1 MRPNTY
7 ETLLPPASS
16 RRAMLTSEASRT
28 WHQMTLLD
36 TVSATSSLES
46 ASGATPCAAPECQTA
61 TPSGQD
67 RVRASL
73 SARQAKELGL
83 LTSGTFGRRST
94 GSSASAALQ
103 SFLASRLRARTDL
116 LGSTLYSL
124 TWKDRVTPGG
134 ALIPA
139 LRASVRRTSDSDSTG
154 WVTPSARDWK
164 DTPGMAT
171 TRPDGRSRLDQLPR
185 QATLAG
191 WPTPD
196 AHSASGGRTPKDLM
210 ALTRASGSKVQVTI
224 NHAAQLAGWPTPS
237 ANEFAHADREAL
249 LERREKCKE
258 STGNGNGFGLTL
270 AQAMTVYEPGPARLT
285 ATGDRLI
292 GSTAG
297 MVAGGQLNP
306 AHPRWL
312 MGLPPEWDAC
322 APTGTRSTRR
332 KPKASSGR

>member
-1 MRPNTY
+1 MFTQATY
-7 ETLLPPASS
+7 AASPSAISSQALGFGPMPSGLP
-16 RRAMLTSEASRT
+16 
-28 WHQMTLLD
+28 D
-36 TVSATSSLES
+36 
-46 ASGATPCAAPECQTA
+46 GATTDLFGLVPA
-61 TPSGQD
+61 
-67 RVRASL
+67 RANL

-94 GSSASAALQ
+94 GSSASATLQ

-139 LRASVRRTSDSDSTG
+139 LRASVPRTSDSDSTG

-171 TRPDGRSRLDQLPR
+171 TRPDGRSRLDQLPRQAR

-297 MVAGGQLNP
+297 MGGGGQLNP
-306 AHPRWL
+306 AHSRWL

-322 APTGTRSTRR
+322 APTAMPSTRKPR
-332 KPKASSGR
+332 KPSSNV

>member
-46 ASGATPCAAPECQTA
+46 ASGATPCAAPACQT
-61 TPSGQD
+61 TFRSGRD

-139 LRASVRRTSDSDSTG
+139 LRASARRISDSGCTG

-171 TRPDGRSRLDQLPR
+171 VRPDGRSRLDQLPR
-185 QATLAG
+185 QANLCGWPTPQASDSTGGGQAKRAVGETRHGSNLNDFAMLAG
-191 WPTPD
+191 WPTPVAND
-196 AHSASGGRTPKDLM
+196 DNKTPEAHLAMKKRMGERDGSGANRTAITSL
-210 ALTRASGSKVQVTI
+210 SV
-224 NHAAQLAGWPTPS
+224 LAKYV
-237 ANEFAHADREAL
+237 ELKH
-249 LERREKCKE
+249 
-258 STGNGNGFGLTL
+258 
-270 AQAMTVYEPGPARLT
+270 PARLT
-285 ATGDRLI
+285 ASGELLT

-297 MVAGGQLNP
+297 MGGGGQLRP
-306 AHPRWL
+306 EFSRWL
-312 MGLPPEWDAC
+312 MGLPYEWDLC
-322 APTGTRSTRR
+322 APIS
-332 KPKASSGR
+332 KPKSRKS

>member
-7 ETLLPPASS
+7 ETLLSPASS

-28 WHQMTLLD
+28 WRQMTLLD
-36 TVSATSSLES
+36 TGNAISLPELVC
-46 ASGATPCAAPECQTA
+46 GATPCDAPACQT
-61 TPSGQD
+61 TSRSGRD
-67 RVRASL
+67 RVHASL

-139 LRASVRRTSDSDSTG
+139 LRASVPRTSGSGSTG

-171 TRPDGRSRLDQLPR
+171 VRPDGRSRLDQLPR

-237 ANEFAHADREAL
+237 ENEFAHADREAL
-249 LERREKCKE
+249 LERREKRKE

-285 ATGDRLI
+285 ATGEMLT
-292 GSTAG
+292 GSCAG
-297 MVAGGQLNP
+297 MEGGGQLRP
-306 AHPRWL
+306 EFSRWL
-312 MGLPPEWDAC
+312 MGLPYEWDLC
-322 APTGTRSTRR
+322 APIS
-332 KPKASSGR
+332 KPKSRKS